1 MKKYY
6 LLGDQRGIILTSN
19 QLSVIVETKK
29 FCPNMQGG
37 ESSRG
42 ASPAEQ
48 EVLKHDLF
56 HIKLFFRGSP
66 VTRYMNMSSVTLASK
81 LYRGFPL
88 VVLSKFTNPT
98 NFTTAS

>member
-37 ESSRG
+37 ESLRGVSRW
-42 ASPAEQ
+42 ARSPQARS
-48 EVLKHDLF
+48 
-56 HIKLFFRGSP
+56 IS
-66 VTRYMNMSSVTLASK
+66 
-81 LYRGFPL
+81 
-88 VVLSKFTNPT
+88 
-98 NFTTAS
+98 